1 MTRPSRR
8 RREAEAWG
16 VLRLAAREH
25 RWLAGAHV
33 AASLTAGLLESV
45 ILVLVAQVA
54 ARLVEGGTHV
64 VVDAGPI
71 HMRTTVGVVLAVAG
85 ACAAA
90 RVGLQVA
97 VAYLP
102 ARIAA
107 DVQARL
113 RGGLFDEFDR
123 SSWSVQAEER
133 DGHLQELVTSHVVQA
148 TQGLM
153 QAGVLVTSAL
163 GFLALLISAMFLSV
177 PVALT
182 VIGVAWLL
190 SLALRP
196 LSRRG
201 RRHAHELST
210 TSLAF
215 AGGISEAVR
224 VAEEAQVFG
233 VSEAQQQRVRDLVT
247 ADRSAFLKT
256 KYTARLVQYL
266 YQGLAIAVIVTGL
279 AGLYWSGTGRIAV
292 LGAVVLMLVRSAS
305 YGQQAYASYLMV
317 VQTVPFLDRLSSAEA
332 RYRAAAAP
340 VGHRRLDH
348 VRRIACDRVHYAYA
362 RGADA
367 LADVSFDVVA
377 GESVGIVGP
386 SGAGKSTLVQI
397 LLRLREPT
405 TGRYLVNGETGS
417 EIVRDDWCR
426 LVACVPQDPRVV
438 HGSVR
443 DNIRFFRAIGDEAV
457 ERAARLAHIHDDVLS
472 WPGGYDAVIG
482 QRADAVSGGQRQ
494 RICLARALAGEP
506 EVLVL
511 DEPTSALD
519 LRSESLVQDSLVALR
534 GRVTLFVVSHRL
546 SMLAVCDR
554 VIVLSNGR
562 IEALEPTALLRRRSA
577 FYQGAVAL
585 AARDGR

>member
-1 MTRPSRR
+1 M
-8 RREAEAWG
+8 
-16 VLRLAAREH
+16 LRLLAADH
-25 RWLAGAHV
+25 KWMAVAFVVGALASGF
-33 AASLTAGLLESV
+33 LESV

-71 HMRTTVGVVLAVAG
+71 HVRTTIGVVLAVAG

-190 SLALRP
+190 SMALRP

-233 VSEAQQQRVRDLVT
+233 VSEAQQQRVRDLVA

-332 RYRAAAAP
+332 RYRRRRP

-348 VRRIACDRVHYAYA
+348 VRRIACDRVRYAYA

-426 LVACVPQDPRVV
+426 LVAASPRTRQWCT
-438 HGSVR
+438 GRSATTSASSAR
-443 DNIRFFRAIGDEAV
+443 SGTRPSSAPPAWPTSTTTSSPG
-457 ERAARLAHIHDDVLS
+457 RAATTR
-472 WPGGYDAVIG
+472 
-482 QRADAVSGGQRQ
+482 
-494 RICLARALAGEP
+494 
-506 EVLVL
+506 
-511 DEPTSALD
+511 
-519 LRSESLVQDSLVALR
+519 
-534 GRVTLFVVSHRL
+534 
-546 SMLAVCDR
+546 
-554 VIVLSNGR
+554 
-562 IEALEPTALLRRRSA
+562 
-577 FYQGAVAL
+577 
-585 AARDGR
+585 

>member
-1 MTRPSRR
+1 MTRPSWRR
-8 RREAEAWG
+8 RQAETWS

-25 RWLAGAHV
+25 RWLATAHV
-33 AASLTAGLLESV
+33 AASLISGLLESV

-54 ARLVEGGTHV
+54 ATLVEGGTQV
-64 VVDAGPI
+64 AVAAGPI
-71 HMRTTVGVVLAVAG
+71 HVRTTVGILLAIAG
-85 ACAAA
+85 ACAAV

-107 DVQARL
+107 DIQARL
-113 RGGLFDEFDR
+113 RTGLFEEFDR
-123 SSWSVQAEER
+123 ASWSVQAQER
-133 DGHLQELVTSHVVQA
+133 DGHLQELVTSQVVQA

-153 QAGVLVTSAL
+153 QAGVLVTSVL
-163 GFLALLISAMFLSV
+163 GFLALLVSAMFLSI
-177 PVALT
+177 PVALV

-196 LSRRG
+196 MSRHG
-201 RRHAHELST
+201 RRHARELST

-215 AGGISEAVR
+215 AGGVSEAVG
-224 VAEEAQVFG
+224 VAEETQVFG
-233 VSEAQQQRVRDLVT
+233 VSAAQQSRVRDLAA

-256 KYTARLVQYL
+256 KYTARLVQNL
-266 YQGLAIAVIVTGL
+266 YQSLAIALIVTGL

-317 VQTVPFLDRLSSAEA
+317 VQTIPFLDRLFAAEA
-332 RYRAAAAP
+332 RYRASAAP
-340 VGHRRLDH
+340 AGRRRVDH
-348 VRRIACDRVHYAYA
+348 VRRIACDRVHYAYG

-386 SGAGKSTLVQI
+386 SGAGKSTLTQI

-405 TGRYLVNGETGS
+405 AGRYLVNGEPGS
-417 EIVRDDWCR
+417 DISRDDWCR
-426 LVACVPQDPRVV
+426 VMACVPQDPRLV

-443 DNIRFFRAIGDEAV
+443 DNICFFRRIDDEAIV
-457 ERAARLAHIHDDVLS
+457 RAARLAHVHDDILS

-519 LRSESLVQDSLVALR
+519 LRSESLIQESLVALR

-554 VIVLSNGR
+554 VMVLGSGR
-562 IEALEPTALLRRRSA
+562 IEAFESTAHLEQRNA

-585 AARDGR
+585 TARGGA

>member
-1 MTRPSRR
+1 
-8 RREAEAWG
+8 
-16 VLRLAAREH
+16 
-25 RWLAGAHV
+25 
-33 AASLTAGLLESV
+33 
-45 ILVLVAQVA
+45 
-54 ARLVEGGTHV
+54 
-64 VVDAGPI
+64 
-71 HMRTTVGVVLAVAG
+71 
-85 ACAAA
+85 
-90 RVGLQVA
+90 
-97 VAYLP
+97 
-102 ARIAA
+102 
-107 DVQARL
+107 
-113 RGGLFDEFDR
+113 
-123 SSWSVQAEER
+123 
-133 DGHLQELVTSHVVQA
+133 
-148 TQGLM
+148 
-153 QAGVLVTSAL
+153 
-163 GFLALLISAMFLSV
+163 MFLSV

-233 VSEAQQQRVRDLVT
+233 VSEAQQQRVRDLVA

-340 VGHRRLDH
+340 GGHRRLDH
-348 VRRIACDRVHYAYA
+348 VRHIACDRVHYAYA

-417 EIVRDDWCR
+417 EFVRDDWCR

-562 IEALEPTALLRRRSA
+562 IEAMEPTAHLRRRSA

>member
-71 HMRTTVGVVLAVAG
+71 HVRTTVGVVLAVAG

-233 VSEAQQQRVRDLVT
+233 VSEAQQQRVRDLVA

-426 LVACVPQDPRVV
+426 LVACVPQDPRLV

-443 DNIRFFRAIGDEAV
+443 DNIRFFRAIGDEAI

-562 IEALEPTALLRRRSA
+562 IEAMEPTAHLRRRSA